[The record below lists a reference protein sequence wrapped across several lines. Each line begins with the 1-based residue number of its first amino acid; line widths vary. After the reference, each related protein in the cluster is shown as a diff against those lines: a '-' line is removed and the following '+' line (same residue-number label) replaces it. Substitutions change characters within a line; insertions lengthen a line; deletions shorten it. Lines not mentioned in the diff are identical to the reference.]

1 MPRLLVWSL
10 PTKTHIMTEA
20 TPTTPIPCASTAVN
34 FSLIRNAH
42 GRLELTFT
50 DGTLHTAI
58 TPIRAFPLEA
68 PQECISLL
76 GQDGR
81 EIYWIERLDTLPA
94 SIQTLLQ
101 EEFAVREFVPII
113 QHIVAVDS
121 ISVPSTWTLETDRGP
136 ARMVLKAE
144 EDIRKLVTAGMSHP
158 HHLLITSRD
167 GVQYRIVDIQQLDRH
182 SQKLLERFL

>member
-1 MPRLLVWSL
+1 
-10 PTKTHIMTEA
+10 MTETTLPLSSCA
-20 TPTTPIPCASTAVN
+20 TDFA
-34 FSLIRNAH
+34 LERNIH
-42 GRLELTFT
+42 GRLELTLA
-50 DGTLHTAI
+50 DGTLHAAI

-81 EIYWIERLDTLPA
+81 EVYWIDHLDTLPSA
-94 SIQTLLQ
+94 IRALL
-101 EEFAVREFVPII
+101 EEDFAVREFVPVI
-113 QHIVAVDS
+113 QRIVAVDS

-136 ARMVLKAE
+136 ASMVLKAE
-144 EDIRKLVTAGMSHP
+144 EDIRKFVTATMPHP

-167 GVQYRIVDIQQLDRH
+167 GVQYRIVDTQQLDRH